1 MGVARRIVFPVLWLV
16 VFAVIAAALFKL
28 AFLDGLSAQAGTEA
42 PSAQLQTATVQAAR
56 GTITNTVDVQGS
68 VVSDPAVP
76 VRSTT
81 DGSVVYIDTAAGE
94 QIEKGDRLFQ
104 VRKLVEDQP
113 APQPVPDGESAPA
126 PAAPLYTFID
136 VTATESGTLSSF
148 PVLLNQ
154 QVSVGTEIAS
164 IDPGTFSVQGGLTT
178 DQQFRI
184 LDRPNTAEVT
194 IKGGPAPFAC
204 SDVTMG
210 KTAPAAEGITTQAQA
225 QAPAGPQGDP
235 GGQGSGTVTCS
246 VPEGVSVFAGL
257 GASITITAG
266 QALDAV
272 TVPTTAVQGVVQNGV
287 VWVVTAPGAS
297 EERAVSLGL
306 TDGQL
311 VEVTEGLSE
320 GEEILQFVPGAE
332 SPQDDQQ
339 MMYGPGVMG
348 G

>member
-1 MGVARRIVFPVLWLV
+1 M
-16 VFAVIAAALFKL
+16 
-28 AFLDGLSAQAGTEA
+28 
-42 PSAQLQTATVQAAR
+42 
-56 GTITNTVDVQGS
+56 
-68 VVSDPAVP
+68 
-76 VRSTT
+76 
-81 DGSVVYIDTAAGE
+81 
-94 QIEKGDRLFQ
+94 
-104 VRKLVEDQP
+104 
-113 APQPVPDGESAPA
+113 
-126 PAAPLYTFID
+126 
-136 VTATESGTLSSF
+136 
-148 PVLLNQ
+148 
-154 QVSVGTEIAS
+154 
-164 IDPGTFSVQGGLTT
+164 TT

-210 KTAPAAEGITTQAQA
+210 KTAPAAEGINTQAQA
-225 QAPAGPQGDP
+225 QAVPPGDT
-235 GGQGSGTVTCS
+235 GGQGSGTVSCS

-297 EERAVSLGL
+297 EERSVVLGL
-306 TDGQL
+306 TDGQS
-311 VEVTEGLSE
+311 VEIAEGLSE

-332 SPQDDQQ
+332 SPLDEQQ